1 MCTVRNLSVPSASKD
16 PNEVAAVRV
25 EPVAP
30 HNLADCRQRFGR
42 TDRQGQRVTNQ
53 LPDYTASHSI
63 RPLLIAQ
70 DVPVEA
76 TTA

>member
-1 MCTVRNLSVPSASKD
+1 MCNVQNISVPSVSKD
-16 PNEVAAVRV
+16 PSEVAAVRA

-42 TDRQGQRVTNQ
+42 TDRQGLRVTNQ
-53 LPDYTASHSI
+53 LPDYTAPNPI
-63 RPLLIAQ
+63 RPILIAQ
-70 DVPVEA
+70 DVPVQA